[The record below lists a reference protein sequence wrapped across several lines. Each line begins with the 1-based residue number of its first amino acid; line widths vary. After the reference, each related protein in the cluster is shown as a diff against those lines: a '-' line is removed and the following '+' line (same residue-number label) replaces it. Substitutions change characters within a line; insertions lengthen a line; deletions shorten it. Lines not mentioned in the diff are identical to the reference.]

1 MDKVAAMPTKTPSK
15 LFAAALAAAALLAVP
30 AAANAELAFVKGFAK
45 PAVFQANN
53 DGSGIHKIGFGRA
66 PKVSPNGK
74 YIAYEAETT
83 SHKPL
88 LNIAPVAGGRV
99 LTLSTGLRE
108 SYEMSWSPDSE
119 MFAAITGNE
128 LGKRKLVLFD
138 LAAEEERVIATGYFN
153 GITFSPDGSE
163 LAYGMATSE
172 TFPEKSDIYRVSTG
186 EGEPKAITRD
196 HNSSSP
202 LWSSQGE
209 IAFVKELGAKTRQYA
224 PKNEIY
230 LMDRQG
236 KNVRRLTHST
246 VSQLSQGLT
255 PTAWSENGARLLT
268 QFGGQDITYAVTV
281 NPKTGAQKPLVEE
294 TEEGFIGAALSKNGQ
309 LVLGTEGGFEPG
321 PNKFVGTVPYGGGK
335 AKVLVRNAYEPSWN
349 R

>member
-1 MDKVAAMPTKTPSK
+1 MPTKTPAK
-15 LFAAALAAAALLAVP
+15 MFAAALAAAALLALP
-30 AAANAELAFVKGFAK
+30 AAANAELAFVKGSAK

-53 DGSGIHKIGFGRA
+53 DGSGIHKIGYGRA

-74 YIAYEAETT
+74 FIAYEAETA

-88 LNIAPVAGGRV
+88 LNIAPVAGGKV
-99 LTLSTGLRE
+99 TTLATGLRE
-108 SYEMSWSPDSE
+108 SFQMRWSPDSE
-119 MFAAITGNE
+119 MFAAIEGNE
-128 LGKRKLVLFD
+128 LGKRRLVLFD
-138 LAAEEERVIATGYFN
+138 LAAEEERTIATGYFN
-153 GITFSPDGSE
+153 GVTFSPDGSE
-163 LAYGMATSE
+163 LAYGLATSE
-172 TFPEKSDIYRVSTG
+172 TFPQKSDIYRVSTG
-186 EGEPKAITRD
+186 EGEPKAITSD

-209 IAFVKELGAKTRQYA
+209 IAFVKELGAKTRKYA

-236 KNVRRLTHST
+236 RNVRRLTHTT
-246 VSQLSQGLT
+246 VSQLSTGLL

-294 TEEGFIGAALSKNGQ
+294 TEQGFIGAALSKNGQ
-309 LVLGTEGGFEPG
+309 VVLGTEGGFEPG
-321 PNKFVGTVPYGGGK
+321 PNKFVGTIPYGGGK
-335 AKVLVRNAYEPSWN
+335 ARVLVRNAYEPSWN

>member
-1 MDKVAAMPTKTPSK
+1 MPTKTLSK
-15 LFAAALAAAALLAVP
+15 IFGAVLALVALLTLP
-30 AAANAELAFVKGFAK
+30 AAANAELAFVKGTTK

-74 YIAYEAETT
+74 FIAYEAETT

-88 LNIAPVAGGRV
+88 LDIAPVAGGKV
-99 LTLSTGLRE
+99 LTLTTGLRE

-138 LAAEEERVIATGYFN
+138 LAAEEERVIASGYFN
-153 GITFSPDGSE
+153 GVTFSPDGSE
-163 LAYGMATSE
+163 LAYGMATNE
-172 TFPEKSDIYRVSTG
+172 TFPQKSDIYRVSTG

-196 HNSSSP
+196 HNSSAP

-209 IAFVKELGAKTRQYA
+209 IAFVKELGAKTRKYA

-255 PTAWSENGARLLT
+255 PTAWSANGAKLLA

-294 TEEGFIGAALSKNGQ
+294 TEQGFIGAALSKNGQ
-309 LVLGTEGGFEPG
+309 VVLGTEGGFEPG
-321 PNKFVGTVPYGGGK
+321 PNKFVGTVPYAGGK